1 MSERGPVRPARVP
14 PGACVFAAASLLVFS
29 AAVLAQPL
37 PPAAPEDVG
46 LSRARLERLD
56 TAARGFV
63 ERGEIAGAVVLLA
76 RRGRV
81 AHFEAYG
88 QMDRESGRAMRK
100 DAIFRICSMSKPIT
114 SVAAMVLFDEGR
126 FLLDDPVSKWLP
138 EFKDTPVTV
147 PAAKGAAKPRELV
160 RLARPITI
168 RDLLTHTSGI
178 SYRFIGDP
186 AVADLYAK
194 AGITDGLAET
204 ELDLAENV
212 RRIAAQPLLHQPGE
226 RWSYGLNTD
235 VLGRVVEVVSGS
247 TLREFL
253 NARILSPLGMRDT
266 DFFLPEEKVE
276 RLASVYRTDRG
287 GRLEK
292 LPEGPLVEEHTVFS
306 STYPYRGPRRYQSGG
321 AGLVSTA
328 ADYARFAHMLLN
340 GGELDGQRV
349 LSRKTVE
356 LMTAEHVAVVEEG
369 SVFGFGLGLSV
380 ARDPGKT
387 GAIQSEGS
395 WGWGGFYTTQFWID
409 PREKLVGVILTQ
421 TYPFN
426 SGRVMDRLQAL
437 AYQAIVD

>member
-1 MSERGPVRPARVP
+1 V
-14 PGACVFAAASLLVFS
+14 LLLSS

-37 PPAAPEDVG
+37 PQAAPEDLG
-46 LSRARLERLD
+46 LSSARLQRLD

-100 DAIFRICSMSKPIT
+100 DAIFRICSMSKPVT
-114 SVAAMVLFDEGR
+114 SVAAMLLFEEGR

-138 EFKDTPVTV
+138 EFEGTKVGV
-147 PAAKGAAKPRELV
+147 PSADGAGKPPQLV
-160 RLARPITI
+160 RLARPITV

-204 ELDLAENV
+204 DLDLAENV

-226 RWSYGLNTD
+226 RFSYGLSTD
-235 VLGRVVEVVSGS
+235 VLGRLVEVVSGS

-253 NARILSPLGMRDT
+253 SARILVPLEMRDT
-266 DFFLPEEKVE
+266 DFFLPGEKVE
-276 RLASVYRTDRG
+276 RLASVYRTDRA

-292 LPEGPLVEEHTVFS
+292 LAEGPLVEEHTVFS
-306 STYPYRGPRRYQSGG
+306 STYPYRGPRRY
-321 AGLVSTA
+321 
-328 ADYARFAHMLLN
+328 
-340 GGELDGQRV
+340 
-349 LSRKTVE
+349 
-356 LMTAEHVAVVEEG
+356 
-369 SVFGFGLGLSV
+369 
-380 ARDPGKT
+380 
-387 GAIQSEGS
+387 
-395 WGWGGFYTTQFWID
+395 
-409 PREKLVGVILTQ
+409 
-421 TYPFN
+421 
-426 SGRVMDRLQAL
+426 
-437 AYQAIVD
+437 